1 MRNIRITLAYE
12 GTAYSGFQRQE
23 NSITV
28 QEILETAL
36 QKLTGTKT
44 TLYFVARTDAG
55 VHAYGQECT
64 FYTESSI
71 PGDRFIFALNILLPP
86 DIRVTESRE
95 VPYDF
100 PCAGTITEK
109 PTATSLP
116 KKKTAPLSLNGI
128 PGRRDENWIFQK
140 WKKRQ
145 KCCQALMTSPHSAG
159 IIPFLP
165 VRSVLSMTYGS
176 SKSITSFTFS
186 SPEKDSF
193 IIW

>member
-44 TLYFVARTDAG
+44 TLYFAARTDAG

-100 PCAGTITEK
+100 
-109 PTATSLP
+109 SV
-116 KKKTAPLSLNGI
+116 
-128 PGRRDENWIFQK
+128 RRNNYGK
-140 WKKRQ
+140 
-145 KCCQALMTSPHSAG
+145 
-159 IIPFLP
+159 
-165 VRSVLSMTYGS
+165 TYGYLL
-176 SKSITSFTFS
+176 TE
-186 SPEKDSF
+186 EKDCPPF
-193 IIW
+193 FKRYT